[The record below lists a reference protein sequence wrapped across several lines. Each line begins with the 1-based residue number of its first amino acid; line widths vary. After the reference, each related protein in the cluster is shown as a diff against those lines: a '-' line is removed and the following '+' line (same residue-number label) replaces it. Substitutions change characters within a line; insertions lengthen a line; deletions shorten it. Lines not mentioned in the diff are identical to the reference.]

1 MLNYNKLLKEIELL
15 KAELKQQQLDNKA
28 KDEKI
33 INQNKKIDELQKLNN
48 WYIEQLRLNRA
59 KKFGA
64 SSEKVKYEGVEQL
77 SLFNEA
83 EAEKEPF
90 IKEPE
95 LEKVVINKRKKKA
108 NKGAFLKGLVEEIVE
123 YKLSKEEHVLNV
135 SLLCM

>member
-15 KAELKQQQLDNKA
+15 KAELKQREEEL
-28 KDEKI
+28 

>member
-15 KAELKQQQLDNKA
+15 KAELKQREEEL
-28 KDEKI
+28 

-108 NKGAFLKGLVEEIVE
+108 NKGAFLKGLIEEIVE